1 MHRIIASTD
10 RSAASDRRQEGSHPR
25 RRVAASPGRFAALLV
40 TTLLLGA
47 LATTAWAVDVR
58 GSLRIPSEYGAPQ
71 PESAQARELNRYWD
85 EWNGFLDPRPRRFD
99 PSRELAVVLTGPGE
113 LAAEQPGFAIAN
125 GGLRPCTIVERA
137 GANLSIAN
145 NDPVTHQLFAEGL
158 ADFGPTPTAPG
169 LARQQR
175 VAEAGAWPL
184 RDQRYSHVTGHLHVL
199 PDLIARAAVQR
210 DGTFLFRGVAPGAYT
225 LKIFHRERELHTA
238 QVTVP
243 EDRELVVDPIA
254 IGAAPAQ

>member
-10 RSAASDRRQEGSHPR
+10 RSRASRRTL
-25 RRVAASPGRFAALLV
+25 AALLV
-40 TTLLLGA
+40 ATLLLSA
-47 LATTAWAVDVR
+47 LATELATTAWAVDVR
-58 GSLRIPSEYGAPQ
+58 GTLRIPSGYGAP
-71 PESAQARELNRYWD
+71 PTESAQARELNHYWD

-113 LAAEQPGFAIAN
+113 FAAEQPGFAIAN
-125 GGLRPCTIVERA
+125 GGLLPSTIVERA

-145 NDPVTHQLFAEGL
+145 NDPVTHQLFAEGFAEL
-158 ADFGPTPTAPG
+158 GPTPTAPG

-175 VAEAGAWPL
+175 VGEAGSWPL
-184 RDQRYSHVTGHLHVL
+184 RDQRYPHVTGHLHVL

-225 LKIFHRERELHTA
+225 LKIFHHERELHTA